1 VPRTKGTPPGG
12 VGRPGLAQ
20 LFVPSMFDVGMPRTC
35 PGMTWG
41 RDPRT
46 GAGRE
51 SPRPRRTSSRR
62 RGQHGLRS
70 AVWHGLQT
78 QPGLLMA
85 RIEGGQGRS
94 RTRRL
99 TASVP
104 PCGPEW
110 CSSATAT
117 GGGVGELS
125 SGGARRQAAAPSAAH
140 LAPPDSPAPG
150 RYGAIP
156 LPCAAGRG
164 GRRAVLSVSEGA
176 GAAACQPDVEGVGE
190 AEVPAAQGTQGADGP
205 LERRQRE
212 AATAVVCTLAAR
224 DGGRMC
230 LMGAV

>member
-1 VPRTKGTPPGG
+1 VPRHDLGPRSEDGRGQGKPAPAAHVIQAARAARLTECGLARPPDTTRIVDGQDRR
-12 VGRPGLAQ
+12 RPGTEPHPQVDCL
-20 LFVPSMFDVGMPRTC
+20 
-35 PGMTWG
+35 
-41 RDPRT
+41 
-46 GAGRE
+46 GATL
-51 SPRPRRTSSRR
+51 RPRVVQQRNCHR
-62 RGQHGLRS
+62 
-70 AVWHGLQT
+70 
-78 QPGLLMA
+78 
-85 RIEGGQGRS
+85 
-94 RTRRL
+94 
-99 TASVP
+99 
-104 PCGPEW
+104 
-110 CSSATAT
+110 
-117 GGGVGELS
+117 GGVGELS

-205 LERRQRE
+205 LERRHRE